1 MAYVRTVPENEA
13 TGQLKEI
20 YDTDVAAMGYVPNYT
35 KAVSLRPA
43 ILGAYRKLGAAIR
56 GGMDLRR
63 YELVTTAVAAHLRCT
78 Y

>member
-1 MAYVRTVPENEA
+1 MAYVRTVPEQEA

-20 YDTDVAAMGYVPNYT
+20 YDADVAAMGFVPNYT

-43 ILGAYRKLGAAIR
+43 ILGAYKKLGTAIR
-56 GGMDLRR
+56 SGMDLRR
-63 YELVTTAVAAHLRCT
+63 YELVTTVVAAHLRCT